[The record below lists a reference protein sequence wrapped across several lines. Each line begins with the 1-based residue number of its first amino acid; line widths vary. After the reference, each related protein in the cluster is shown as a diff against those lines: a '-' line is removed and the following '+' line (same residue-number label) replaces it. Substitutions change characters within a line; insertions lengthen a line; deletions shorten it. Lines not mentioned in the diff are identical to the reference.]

1 MPSVRHRNVWIAD
14 VEVET
19 GGLYLVM
26 FISSFSIVC
35 AIVRLI
41 ALITY
46 TKSPDVDWGLRV
58 IPFISAMEA
67 YVALITSSIP
77 AIYPLLVRPKFNARS
92 PNPQQQWRPD
102 EEWLS
107 NVKSLES
114 RPETGASNGV
124 SALGSGWT
132 SAKDRA
138 ALGMDVV
145 RKNRNSIYEIP
156 FSTVSRNPS
165 VVSSSSL
172 CSKDV
177 EAASTVVVE
186 R

>member
-1 MPSVRHRNVWIAD
+1 
-14 VEVET
+14 
-19 GGLYLVM
+19 M

-35 AIVRLI
+35 AIVRLV

-46 TKSPDVDWGLRV
+46 TKSPDMDWGLRV

-77 AIYPLLVRPKFNARS
+77 AIYPLLFRPKFNARS

-107 NVKSLES
+107 NVKTLESS
-114 RPETGASNGV
+114 RPETGVSKGV

-138 ALGMDVV
+138 ALRIDVV

-156 FSTVSRNPS
+156 SSTVSHNPS
-165 VVSSSSL
+165 VVASSSPG
-172 CSKDV
+172 SKED
-177 EAASTVVVE
+177 EAASTTVVKP
-186 R
+186 